1 MSRKQTIIILHYKYT
16 VSRRRDRV
24 QAPAPTAAA
33 GRVHYTRR
41 GGIIRPTY
49 SSVLALLLPP
59 PPSALAPA
67 LAASLRLFPSLS
79 LSLTHSRYLYLL
91 LTVYNSCHY
100 FSLLLLLYS
109 TRLKILRIPR
119 STYPCSKGIFALEY

>member
-59 PPSALAPA
+59 PSALAPA
-67 LAASLRLFPSLS
+67 LAASLCLFPSLS

-91 LTVYNSCHY
+91 LTVYNSRHY

-109 TRLKILRIPR
+109 THLKILRIPR
-119 STYPCSKGIFALEY
+119 SISVF